1 MARPRKDTEQTVKK
15 LCDALSLG
23 ATYELACRY
32 AGIGSSTLRTWRLQ
46 ADQTKPG
53 SQARQLIARL
63 EQAETTAALRW
74 LGQIEQA
81 ARDGAWQASAW
92 RLERRYP
99 QDYGRQVV
107 QHEGSVALTS
117 APEWQQLRTSIMAAL
132 APYPEVRAQLADL
145 LTQAQEHRNGTSTSH

>member
-1 MARPRKDTEQTVKK
+1 MARPRKDTEKTVKK

-32 AGIGSSTLRTWRLQ
+32 ASIGSSTLRTWRLQ
-46 ADQTKPG
+46 AEQTKPG

-81 ARDGAWQASAW
+81 AREGAWQASAW

-99 QDYGRQVV
+99 SDYGRQVV
-107 QHEGSVALTS
+107 QHEGTVTLTQQPEWVALRSTIL
-117 APEWQQLRTSIMAAL
+117 ATL

-145 LTQAQEHRNGTSTSH
+145 LTQAQEHRNGTGTGH